1 MKTLRISHVTDKNF
15 SFGNKYYV
23 VEEKKTLFKIFSY
36 WKACKHFFYG
46 MSVDKEDGAF
56 IPYTFES
63 VEKAKAFIK
72 EKYKD
77 FHLIEKVVYRV
88 IPDGFDER

>member
-1 MKTLRISHVTDKNF
+1 MKTLRISHVTDE
-15 SFGNKYYV
+15 SFNKQYYV

-63 VEKAKAFIK
+63 VEKAKEFIK
-72 EKYKD
+72 EKYVD
-77 FHLIEKVVYRV
+77 FSLSKTILKRTE
-88 IPDGFDER
+88 PDCFEI

>member
-1 MKTLRISHVTDKNF
+1 
-15 SFGNKYYV
+15 
-23 VEEKKTLFKIFSY
+23 
-36 WKACKHFFYG
+36 

-56 IPYTFES
+56 IPHTFES

-77 FHLIEKVVYRV
+77 FYLIEKVVYRV